1 MECLNTEILCLY
13 LDNELDTWTHH
24 DVAAH
29 LSRCQ
34 SCADKLRA
42 LQEDD
47 ARLRESCASRRA
59 PEASGHACYRAED
72 LSAYASGLLTS
83 WQTAG
88 VEQHLHTCD
97 TCLGE
102 VMALHKTLRQLQ
114 RNPLLAPPARL
125 VTAAQRAF
133 AGGEHPSVLEKLG
146 ALIIQVATEGLRF
159 VEAALLPADVRITIG
174 GHLLPAPAFRSMP
187 EATGAAAF
195 LDIQQKVRDLVLHI
209 GALHEDGETVL
220 LKVQLYKQGSPLAR
234 QRVSL
239 LSHGRLLDGLS
250 PTVSRGVHAA
260 YSPRKRRNASHLAL
274 LGGDNASKVKK
285 LSGRALVSLLRPAFS
300 AVASGVRIGRETTV
314 CYGNSGRWPGLLK
327 AIFHAEREDRMRAQ
341 PFVIQRKLGICSQ

>member
-1 MECLNTEILCLY
+1 
-13 LDNELDTWTHH
+13 
-24 DVAAH
+24 
-29 LSRCQ
+29 
-34 SCADKLRA
+34 
-42 LQEDD
+42 
-47 ARLRESCASRRA
+47 
-59 PEASGHACYRAED
+59 
-72 LSAYASGLLTS
+72 
-83 WQTAG
+83 
-88 VEQHLHTCD
+88 
-97 TCLGE
+97 
-102 VMALHKTLRQLQ
+102 MALHKTLRQLQ

-239 LSHGRLLDGLS
+239 LSHGRLLYSSNTSSNGAMAFPRLS
-250 PTVSRGVHAA
+250 PGEYTLRIPQESVETQVILRS
-260 YSPRKRRNASHLAL
+260 
-274 LGGDNASKVKK
+274 
-285 LSGRALVSLLRPAFS
+285 SGETMPA
-300 AVASGVRIGRETTV
+300 
-314 CYGNSGRWPGLLK
+314 K
-327 AIFHAEREDRMRAQ
+327 
-341 PFVIQRKLGICSQ
+341 